1 LAIEAVTQLNSDSD
15 FPQEITGYTLRDLHI
30 SVAMVVPDNN
40 DGVETLFSIRRGKT
54 QGDKPEDGIA
64 NQWYSFTV
72 ASNSFGSWK
81 EHARGTIGINKRR
94 RGRAPDSSLN
104 LPLQSSA
111 NTWFK
116 HLHAIGFNYGPS
128 FQNSTVIKSDG
139 KTFAAGSDLMIKQKC
154 GMVTGESR
162 YAIHPVCMDSCLQL
176 HLLAKCAGMLSD
188 VTSGIVP
195 TYFTEVSVFPPS
207 AGQLDNQQASAH
219 ALVTKHGAR
228 AIVTNS
234 QIVAPDGELI
244 VDFSNVRNVIYDLAK
259 LSQPQEQY
267 MQMGWKP
274 DVEYFGASQ
283 SQLSMLEL
291 VELSLY
297 KNPSTRILAL
307 DEKLATLVQE
317 VNPAANMEVIGN
329 QDGQEGLNYVSP
341 NLEANSNEFE
351 GGNNAYDLV
360 LAQEVRYPLL
370 LLRCQS

>member
-1 LAIEAVTQLNSDSD
+1 
-15 FPQEITGYTLRDLHI
+15 
-30 SVAMVVPDNN
+30 MVVPDNN

-94 RGRAPDSSLN
+94 RGRAPNTSLS

-154 GMVTGESR
+154 GIVTGESR

-207 AGQLDNQQASAH
+207 ACQLDNQQASAH
-219 ALVTKHGAR
+219 AVVTKHGAR

-234 QIVAPDGELI
+234 QIIAPDGELI
-244 VDFSNVRNVIYDLAK
+244 VDFSNVRNVTYDLAK

-267 MQMGWKP
+267 MQMEWKP
-274 DVEYFGASQ
+274 DIEYLRASQ
-283 SQLSMLEL
+283 ETDEKSQLSMPKL

-307 DEKLATLVQE
+307 DEELAARVHET
-317 VNPAANMEVIGN
+317 NPAANIQVVGN
-329 QDGQEGLNYVSP
+329 QEDQDGLKYVSL
-341 NLEANSNEFE
+341 NLETNPNEFE
-351 GGNNAYDLV
+351 GGSNVYDLV
-360 LAQEVRYPLL
+360 VAQEVRY
-370 LLRCQS
+370 S